1 MYTKLITLLLV
12 CSIGA
17 SVTFSNGSN
26 DRHRAIKIVPNGD
39 VFRGDTGPIVN
50 RGGVPIVNDRILTP
64 PMSFGS
70 DAITWTI
77 SEVSVDG
84 RTQYDLQSNGNT
96 NYIVQNP
103 TNPLNMHA
111 CFMVATD
118 PNPWNTRNVRY
129 FYTTDGGT
137 SWSYLGTVT
146 TARSGFPCITMTSDD
161 RAVIMNHSTDGGGIL
176 RGQIYVDV
184 APGAGS
190 WTRLNPGTTGGTI
203 TPIWPDATIDRQ
215 TPNKLLFCV
224 SQQTPG
230 DSLFRNVC
238 TNLNSPGTF
247 LGYQHVP
254 LGETAEQYATA
265 VTLDGSR
272 YGIAYCTSTGGAEYR
287 TSTDDGVTWSAPTVV
302 WTWNPADSTGTLRT
316 VDLIYDAAGTPK
328 VLVGLG
334 SVDPVGGSFI
344 PGLPSKVI
352 FWSPGI
358 NGGNPVTIDSAA
370 GLNGSN
376 PANDVFFSVT
386 RSTIGMSYDN
396 NAIYVAYNK
405 VRTDTSAEGNNYFDT
420 WFRYSSTGGATWS
433 PKTQLTNVTGPLR
446 DCRYPAISPTNH
458 FTVNGPHYAHIV
470 VMSDSVPGSNV
481 NGAPA
486 SESKM
491 TYIKVTITDPIGIHN
506 IGGEVPGSYQLYQNY
521 PNPFNPSTKIKFALP
536 KSGFVTLKL
545 YDVLGKELGTLIS
558 EDISAGTFEYVLNAN
573 NLPSGVYFY
582 SLRAGDFSDSKKMI
596 LVK

>member
-17 SVTFSNGSN
+17 SITFSNGSN
-26 DRHRAIKIVPNGD
+26 DRYRAIKIVPNGD

-50 RGGVPIVNDRILTP
+50 RATGIIPVNDRVLTP
-64 PMSFGS
+64 PMVFNS
-70 DAITWTI
+70 ATTTWTI

-84 RTQYDLQSNGNT
+84 RSQYDLQSNGNT

-118 PNPWNTRNVRY
+118 PNPWDTRNVRY
-129 FYTTDGGT
+129 FYTSNGGT
-137 SWSYLGTVT
+137 SWEYIGTVT
-146 TARSGFPCITMTSDD
+146 TARSGFPCITMTTND
-161 RAVIMNHSTDGGGIL
+161 RAVILNHSTDGGGVL
-176 RGQIYVDV
+176 RGQIYVDA
-184 APGAGS
+184 APGAGA
-190 WTRLNPGTTGGTI
+190 WTRLDPGITGGTI
-203 TPIWPDATIDRQ
+203 TPIWPDAMYDRVS
-215 TPNKLLFCV
+215 NKLLFGV

-238 TNLNSPGTF
+238 TNLTAPGTF

-254 LGETAEQYATA
+254 GAETAEQYAFA
-265 VTLDGSR
+265 VTNDGSR
-272 YGIAYCTSTGGAEYR
+272 YGLAYCTNTGGAEYI
-287 TSTDDGVTWSAPTVV
+287 TSTDDGVTWSAPTVL
-302 WTWNPADSTGTLRT
+302 WTWNPADSMGTLRT
-316 VDLIYDAAGTPK
+316 VDLVYDAAGTPK

-334 SVDPVGGSFI
+334 HVDPVGGTFT
-344 PGLPSKVI
+344 PGLPSKVF

-358 NGGNPVTIDSAA
+358 NGGNPVTIDSAD

-376 PANDVFFSVT
+376 PTNDVFFSVT
-386 RSTIGMSYDN
+386 RSVIGMSADN

-405 VRTDTSAEGNNYFDT
+405 SRLDTSDIGNNFFDV

-433 PKTQLTNVTGPLR
+433 PKTQLTNVTGPLN
-446 DCRYPAISPTNH
+446 DCRYPAISPSNH
-458 FTVNGPHYAHIV
+458 VSAPNHYAHMV
-470 VMSDSVPGSNV
+470 VMSDSIPGSNV

-486 SESKM
+486 STSKM
-491 TYIKVTITDPIGIHN
+491 MYIKLQTDDPIGIHN
-506 IGGEVPGSYQLYQNY
+506 IGGEVPGSYQLYQNF

-545 YDVLGKELGTLIS
+545 YDVLGKEIGTLIS

-573 NLPSGVYFY
+573 SLPSGVYFY
-582 SLRAGDFSDSKKMI
+582 SLRAGDYSDSKKMI